1 MNINLK
7 LDKKKIIIIGSV
19 VLAIILITLSVY
31 LYKKNQSRLA
41 IEDGAKTV
49 VFIPEFLSS
58 EEKTK
63 LEIPVET
70 KIQAVKRDAD
80 GEIKVYRIIK
90 SDADIVDPAK
100 VEPISPRTVN

>member
-7 LDKKKIIIIGSV
+7 LDKKKIIIIASAALV
-19 VLAIILITLSVY
+19 ISLIIVSLII
-31 LYKKNQSRLA
+31 YKNNQNKNK
-41 IEDGAKTV
+41 DGINLEEK
-49 VFIPEFLSS
+49 VFTPEFLST

-70 KIQAVKRDAD
+70 KIQALSRDKD

-90 SDADIVDPAK
+90 SDSDIVDPSTIN
-100 VEPISPRTVN
+100 PISPQSK